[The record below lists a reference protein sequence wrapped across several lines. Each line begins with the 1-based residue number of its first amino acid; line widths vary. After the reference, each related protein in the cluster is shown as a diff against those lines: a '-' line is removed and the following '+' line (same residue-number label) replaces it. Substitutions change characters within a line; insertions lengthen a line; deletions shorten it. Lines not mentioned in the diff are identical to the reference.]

1 MLCEAGCNKDFANK
15 YGVTPIAEAVQKGR
29 FCHKYILWIKT
40 TVDLFIIIYMN
51 CEIKCTGMCE
61 CVKSVIISFL
71 FFLDHIDIVEYLIQH
86 GCDVNKT
93 DINNVSALHI
103 ACQKG
108 NYDAVRLLL
117 NGDF

>member
-1 MLCEAGCNKDFANK
+1 MYVWVSNRWL
-15 YGVTPIAEAVQKGR
+15 
-29 FCHKYILWIKT
+29 L
-40 TVDLFIIIYMN
+40 LF
-51 CEIKCTGMCE
+51 
-61 CVKSVIISFL
+61 F

-117 NGDF
+117 NGDFKKIIL

>member
-1 MLCEAGCNKDFANK
+1 MYVWVSNRWL
-15 YGVTPIAEAVQKGR
+15 
-29 FCHKYILWIKT
+29 L
-40 TVDLFIIIYMN
+40 LFII
-51 CEIKCTGMCE
+51 
-61 CVKSVIISFL
+61 

-108 NYDAVRLLL
+108 NFDAVRLLL
-117 NGDF
+117 NGDFKKIIL

>member
-1 MLCEAGCNKDFANK
+1 MYRYVWVRQIGDYF
-15 YGVTPIAEAVQKGR
+15 
-29 FCHKYILWIKT
+29 
-40 TVDLFIIIYMN
+40 
-51 CEIKCTGMCE
+51 
-61 CVKSVIISFL
+61 SSF

>member
-1 MLCEAGCNKDFANK
+1 
-15 YGVTPIAEAVQKGR
+15 
-29 FCHKYILWIKT
+29 
-40 TVDLFIIIYMN
+40 MN

-71 FFLDHIDIVEYLIQH
+71 SFFLDHIDIVEYLIQH

>member
-1 MLCEAGCNKDFANK
+1 MYRYVWVCQIGDYF
-15 YGVTPIAEAVQKGR
+15 
-29 FCHKYILWIKT
+29 F
-40 TVDLFIIIYMN
+40 
-51 CEIKCTGMCE
+51 
-61 CVKSVIISFL
+61 SFF

>member
-1 MLCEAGCNKDFANK
+1 
-15 YGVTPIAEAVQKGR
+15 
-29 FCHKYILWIKT
+29 
-40 TVDLFIIIYMN
+40 MN
-51 CEIKCTGMCE
+51 CEINVCVS
-61 CVKSVIISFL
+61 VKSMIIIIIF

-117 NGDF
+117 NGDFKKIIL

>member
-1 MLCEAGCNKDFANK
+1 MYVWVSNRWL
-15 YGVTPIAEAVQKGR
+15 
-29 FCHKYILWIKT
+29 L
-40 TVDLFIIIYMN
+40 LF
-51 CEIKCTGMCE
+51 
-61 CVKSVIISFL
+61 F

-86 GCDVNKT
+86 GCNVNKT

-117 NGDF
+117 NGDFKKIIL

>member
-1 MLCEAGCNKDFANK
+1 
-15 YGVTPIAEAVQKGR
+15 
-29 FCHKYILWIKT
+29 
-40 TVDLFIIIYMN
+40 MN
-51 CEIKCTGMCE
+51 CEINVCVS
-61 CVKSVIISFL
+61 VKSMIIIIYY

-86 GCDVNKT
+86 GCDVNKM

-117 NGDF
+117 NGDFKKIIL

>member
-1 MLCEAGCNKDFANK
+1 M
-15 YGVTPIAEAVQKGR
+15 
-29 FCHKYILWIKT
+29 
-40 TVDLFIIIYMN
+40 
-51 CEIKCTGMCE
+51 
-61 CVKSVIISFL
+61 
-71 FFLDHIDIVEYLIQH
+71 EYLIQH

-117 NGDF
+117 NGDFLKINIILVSYDIAGSML